1 MAKKIETKK
10 EKLVKSL
17 KSKVE
22 SPKETKT
29 IAKKVDIK
37 KPVAKKIVAK
47 KIEKPVAKK
56 AAPIA
61 KKTATKKASIKKD
74 PAEFGILN
82 ILAVI
87 AVIAIFAIAGFLI
100 NRYNQKAVPAP
111 KAVQAAQSIN
121 YDCAEGKTALAIL
134 KEKADIKTV
143 DSSFGAYVDSINNTS
158 NNDGSFWIFY
168 VNGNM
173 AEVGP
178 DQYNCKPNDK
188 VEWRYEKIM

>member
-10 EKLVKSL
+10 PIK
-17 KSKVE
+17 
-22 SPKETKT
+22 KETAAKT
-29 IAKKVDIK
+29 VKTTKKIETK
-37 KPVAKKIVAK
+37 KPVAKKIVVK
-47 KIEKPVAKK
+47 KVEKTVTKK
-56 AAPIA
+56 AAPVT
-61 KKTATKKASIKKD
+61 KKEATKKVSIKKD

-82 ILAVI
+82 ILAII

-111 KAVQAAQSIN
+111 KAVQAAQAIN
-121 YDCAEGKTALAIL
+121 YDCTEGQTALAIL
-134 KEKADIKTV
+134 KDKADVKTV

-158 NNDGSFWIFY
+158 NSNGSFWIFY
-168 VNGNM
+168 VNGTM

-188 VEWRYEKIM
+188 IEWRYEKIM